1 MLRRDCI
8 TISGM
13 RMGMGWTIGLFL
25 DLVRRGDIRVFVS
38 VVEEDESC
46 KMVNRRSIVPE
57 IDNAVLSTY
66 GL

>member
-1 MLRRDCI
+1 
-8 TISGM
+8 
-13 RMGMGWTIGLFL
+13 MGWTIGLFL